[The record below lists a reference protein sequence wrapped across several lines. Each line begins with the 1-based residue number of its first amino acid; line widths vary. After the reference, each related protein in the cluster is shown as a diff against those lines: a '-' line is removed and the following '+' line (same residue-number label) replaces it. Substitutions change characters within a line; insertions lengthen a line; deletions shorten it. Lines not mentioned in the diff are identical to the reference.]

1 MFANLSWSSGLIADG
16 TGSEL
21 ARAVG
26 HPDVLSAQYDICH
39 MRYAIWPYICIGNII
54 TRHRSVAPQ
63 RPLWRE
69 ALLRWDNGNSE
80 VSDAPAC

>member
-26 HPDVLSAQYDICH
+26 HPDVFSAPYVMCHMPYAICH
-39 MRYAIWPYICIGNII
+39 IPYSIYLHRQYHHERTSPLRHKGHRRERRCYGGI
-54 TRHRSVAPQ
+54 T
-63 RPLWRE
+63 
-69 ALLRWDNGNSE
+69 
-80 VSDAPAC
+80 